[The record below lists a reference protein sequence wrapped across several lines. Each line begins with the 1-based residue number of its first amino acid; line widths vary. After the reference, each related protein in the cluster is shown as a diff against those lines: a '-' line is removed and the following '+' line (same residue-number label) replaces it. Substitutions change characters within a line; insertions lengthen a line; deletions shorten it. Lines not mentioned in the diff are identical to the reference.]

1 MKALT
6 KLSTRVMERYLPDP
20 LIFVILL
27 SLFVYIV
34 AMFTT
39 GSSPLQMV
47 TFFGDGFWGLMEFTV
62 QMAMVLLTGH
72 VMAKS
77 RPFKTL
83 LSKLAAIPNSSGQAI
98 ILVSVVAALACFINW
113 GFGLVLG
120 VLFAKEV
127 ARQRT
132 DTDYRLLIASA
143 YSGFLVWHGGFSGSI
158 PLTVATDGHP
168 FSDQIGIIPITET
181 VFTFGNLLIVVLLM
195 ISIPILN
202 YFMHPDKSDRYII
215 DPELLDEP
223 EPVSKPDNMTPAERL
238 ENSVVLNY
246 IIGAVGVAYIIYH
259 FAVNGLDLNLNIVNF
274 IFLFTG
280 LILHGTPRNFI
291 DAVLD
296 AVKGVGP
303 ILVQFPFYAGLMGMM
318 VESGLASQIT
328 EMFVN
333 VSSEVTF
340 PLFAFLSAGVVNFFV
355 PSGGGQWAVQAPV
368 MIGAAYELG
377 VEQSKMAM
385 AVAWGDAW
393 TNMIQPFWA
402 LPALAIAGLK
412 ARDIM
417 GFCLWA
423 LVVSGVIIGL
433 VMLIIF

>member
-1 MKALT
+1 MKTLT
-6 KLSTRVMERYLPDP
+6 KLSTRLMERYLPDP

-27 SLFVYIV
+27 TLFVYVIGI
-34 AMFTT
+34 FTT
-39 GSSPLQMV
+39 GTTPLQMV

-62 QMAMVLLTGH
+62 QMSMVLLTGH

-77 RPFKTL
+77 RPFKRL
-83 LSKLAAIPNSSGQAI
+83 LSKLASIPNSSGQAI
-98 ILVSVVAALACFINW
+98 LLVSVVAALACFINW

-120 VLFAKEV
+120 VLFAKEI

-132 DTDYRLLIASA
+132 DTDYRLLIASG

-158 PLTVATDGHP
+158 PLTIATEDHP
-168 FSDQIGIIPITET
+168 FSDQLGIIPITET
-181 VFTFGNLLIVVLLM
+181 VFTFENLLIVALLM

-202 YFMHPDKSDRYII
+202 YFMHPDKDERYII
-215 DPELLDEP
+215 DPELLVEP
-223 EPVSKPDNMTPAERL
+223 EPESKPNNMTPAERL

-246 IIGAVGVAYIIYH
+246 IIGAVGIVYIIYH
-259 FAVNGLDLNLNIVNF
+259 FAINGLDLNLNIVNF

-291 DAVLD
+291 EAVFE
-296 AVKGVGP
+296 AVRGVGP

-318 VESGLASQIT
+318 VESGLAGQIT
-328 EMFVN
+328 ELFVS
-333 VSSEVTF
+333 VSNGVTF

-368 MIGAAYELG
+368 MIDAASVLG

-433 VMLIIF
+433 VMLIVF

>member
-1 MKALT
+1 MKFLT
-6 KLSTRVMERYLPDP
+6 RFSTRIMERYLPDP

-27 SLFVYIV
+27 TLVVYVLGMIS
-34 AMFTT
+34 T
-39 GSSPLQMV
+39 GSSPLQMA

-62 QMAMVLLTGH
+62 QMSMVLLTGH

-77 RPFKTL
+77 MPFKKL
-83 LSKLAAIPNSSGQAI
+83 LSKLAKAPKSSGQAI
-98 ILVSVVAALACFINW
+98 ILVSVIAALASFINW
-113 GFGLVLG
+113 GFGLVIG
-120 VLFAKEV
+120 VLIAKEV

-132 DTDYRLLIASA
+132 DTDYRLLIASG

-158 PLTVATDGHP
+158 PLTVATEGHP

-181 VFTFGNLLIVVLLM
+181 IFTFENILIVVLLM

-202 YFMHPDKSDRYII
+202 YFMHPNKEERHII
-215 DPELLDEP
+215 EHKLLEEPDP
-223 EPVSKPDNMTPAERL
+223 EPVPLNMTPAERL
-238 ENSVVLNY
+238 ENSVLLNY
-246 IIGAVGVAYIIYH
+246 IIGVIGLVYVIYY
-259 FAVNGLDLNLNIVNF
+259 FSTNGFDLNLNIVNF

-280 LILHGTPRNFI
+280 LILHGSPKNYIESVFE
-291 DAVLD
+291 AVR
-296 AVKGVGP
+296 GVGP

-318 VESGLASQIT
+318 VESGVAAQIT
-328 EMFVN
+328 ELFVTLSN
-333 VSSEVTF
+333 EATF
-340 PLFAFLSAGVVNFFV
+340 PLFAFLSAGVVNFFI

-368 MIGAAYELG
+368 MIEAARELG
-377 VEQSKMAM
+377 IEQSKMAM

-417 GFCLWA
+417 GFCVWA
-423 LVVSGVIIGL
+423 LVVSGVIISI
-433 VMLIIF
+433 VMLIAF